1 MSIGLA
7 YRNARNQ
14 YLPQDAEWLV
24 QWSPLLVTTGIK
36 ELDAEIFKDMS
47 RTADSGL
54 DPTGRERMEAEA
66 IATNTKRND
75 NNTDKTF

>member
-24 QWSPLLVTTGIK
+24 WRSPPLVTTGIK

-47 RTADSGL
+47 FQEHVL
-54 DPTGRERMEAEA
+54 F
-66 IATNTKRND
+66 
-75 NNTDKTF
+75 NN